1 MAYGVQG
8 PAAGDSHEGQ
18 AEVTSRFRF
27 EGFVLDMASRV
38 LLSEGVP
45 VPLSGRQLDLL
56 GVLVAHRGEVVS
68 KNELLNRVW
77 PGQAV
82 EENNAAVHV
91 SALRRALGR
100 EAIATVAGQGY
111 RFAWPLR
118 QDEDTSHE
126 STDRPVD
133 PPSPIVRPRALPSAP
148 VAMHG
153 RGADLQALLSR
164 LVRHRL
170 VTVVGAPGVGK
181 STLALTCAHERRQ
194 AARDGVVWVDL
205 LHGDDPSDPLP
216 IVAAALGLDPGTDL
230 QTLLALLRP
239 MSLLLVLDNAEIAG
253 ARAATFCHAVLEN
266 TEDVALMVTSRKVLR
281 VPGERVLRTPPL
293 SVPPPGAGVDESLMH
308 GSVALFVDQVRAQG
322 QPFALGAH
330 NVAQV
335 TALCRRLDGIPLAL
349 QLAAGRLAMFG
360 IDQLCERLSDRYR
373 LLTRGTQAGPRRHQ
387 SLRACMDASLALLD
401 DVEQLVLR
409 RLEPFEGG
417 FTLEMATA
425 ALSDRQL
432 DAWTVAEALE
442 GLVDHSL
449 VQVDAEDRPR
459 YRLFDG
465 IRAYGLLL
473 LEETGEVD
481 IARRQHARAMSQL
494 FDRAERALQMMP
506 DARWIAE
513 FSPELGNVRA
523 ALDWCLEHEPVRGL
537 GLLAHSRSL
546 FELLSLASETAW
558 RHAAYEAE
566 LPKELPPAV
575 LARYCIDHAGLLAP
589 HDPKRAAI
597 WYRRGV
603 TVSRTADDPALRYLA
618 LCRQVVEDQEL
629 SQAAM
634 RYAMGELVALAGRC
648 EGAHAARLK
657 LWGLA
662 ARAHVWRV
670 EGQAAEA
677 DEAICA
683 SLQLAQEIGASRWVL
698 DDLQRLMSLQVGHGE
713 PLRSAALVR
722 QWEDGASRASGINTA
737 NGAFLQRVLGCLAA
751 VLLAEGRVEEARHV
765 LTGIVSPKT
774 PRGAVREAY
783 RDGRTEGA
791 NLGPGHGPGQ
801 AEHASELHGDSQ
813 SEAFDRL
820 LPVFAWLAFEE
831 GRDQDAARLTGYA
844 GQAYSPI
851 RADPLP
857 PWGRLIQRMRTRLD
871 GFSMARLQEEG
882 NRWDEPR
889 AMLAALARTAG
900 VATSCGD

>member
-1 MAYGVQG
+1 
-8 PAAGDSHEGQ
+8 
-18 AEVTSRFRF
+18 
-27 EGFVLDMASRV
+27 MASRV

-56 GVLVAHRGEVVS
+56 GVLVAHRGAVVS

-100 EAIATVAGQGY
+100 DAIATVAGQGY
-111 RFAWPLR
+111 RFALPLR
-118 QDEDTSHE
+118 PDEDVPRDP
-126 STDRPVD
+126 TDRAVEAPAPIVPV
-133 PPSPIVRPRALPSAP
+133 VRPRALPSAP
-148 VAMHG
+148 AAMHG

-181 STLALTCAHERRQ
+181 STLALACAHERRQ
-194 AARDGVVWVDL
+194 AARDGAVWVDL

-216 IVAAALGLDPGTDL
+216 AVAAALGLDPGIDL

-308 GSVALFVDQVRAQG
+308 GSVALFVDQVRALG
-322 QPFALGAH
+322 QPFALGTH

-335 TALCRRLDGIPLAL
+335 TGLCRRLDGIPLAL

-373 LLTRGTQAGPRRHQ
+373 LLTRGTQAGPRRHE

-465 IRAYGLLL
+465 MRAYGLLL

-481 IARRQHARAMSQL
+481 IARGQHARAMSQL

-513 FSPELGNVRA
+513 FSPELANVRA

-537 GLLAHSRSL
+537 GLLAHSRAL
-546 FELLSLASETAW
+546 FELLSLMPESAW

-566 LPKELPPAV
+566 LPAELPPAV
-575 LARYCIDHAGLLAP
+575 LARYCIDHAGLLVP

-618 LCRQVVEDQEL
+618 LCRQVVEDREL

-670 EGQAAEA
+670 EGQADEA
-677 DEAICA
+677 DEAMCA
-683 SLQLAQEIGASRWVL
+683 SLQLAQEVGASRWVL
-698 DDLQRLMSLQVGHGE
+698 DDLDRLMSLQVGHGA

-737 NGAFLQRVLGCLAA
+737 NGEFLQRVLGCLAA
-751 VLLAEGRVEEARHV
+751 VLLSEGHVEDAREV
-765 LTGIVSPKT
+765 LTGLVAPRSRRGDGQGESP
-774 PRGAVREAY
+774 
-783 RDGRTEGA
+783 
-791 NLGPGHGPGQ
+791 
-801 AEHASELHGDSQ
+801 
-813 SEAFDRL
+813 SEAFERL

-857 PWGRLIQRMRTRLD
+857 PWGSLVQRMRARLD
-871 GFSMARLQEEG
+871 GFSMARLQDEG

-889 AMLAALARTAG
+889 AMVAALARTAG
-900 VATSCGD
+900 IAASYGD

>member
-1 MAYGVQG
+1 
-8 PAAGDSHEGQ
+8 
-18 AEVTSRFRF
+18 
-27 EGFVLDMASRV
+27 MASRV

-56 GVLVAHRGEVVS
+56 GVLVAHRGAVVS

-100 EAIATVAGQGY
+100 DAIATVAGQGY
-111 RFAWPLR
+111 RFALPLR
-118 QDEDTSHE
+118 PDEDAPRDP
-126 STDRPVD
+126 TDRAVEAPAPIVPV
-133 PPSPIVRPRALPSAP
+133 VRPRALPSAP
-148 VAMHG
+148 AAMHG

-181 STLALTCAHERRQ
+181 STLALACAHERRQ
-194 AARDGVVWVDL
+194 AARDGAVWVDL

-216 IVAAALGLDPGTDL
+216 AVAAALGLDPGIDL

-308 GSVALFVDQVRAQG
+308 GSVALFVDQVRALG
-322 QPFALGAH
+322 QPFALGTH

-335 TALCRRLDGIPLAL
+335 TGLCRRLDGIPLAL

-373 LLTRGTQAGPRRHQ
+373 LLTRGTQAGPRRHE

-465 IRAYGLLL
+465 MRAYGLLL

-481 IARRQHARAMSQL
+481 IARGQHARAMSQL

-513 FSPELGNVRA
+513 FSPELANVRA

-537 GLLAHSRSL
+537 GLLAHSRAL
-546 FELLSLASETAW
+546 FELLSLMPESAW

-566 LPKELPPAV
+566 LPAELPPAV
-575 LARYCIDHAGLLAP
+575 LARYCIDHAGLLVP

-618 LCRQVVEDQEL
+618 LCRQVVEDREL

-670 EGQAAEA
+670 EGQADEA
-677 DEAICA
+677 DEAMCA
-683 SLQLAQEIGASRWVL
+683 SLQLAQEVGASRWVL
-698 DDLQRLMSLQVGHGE
+698 DDLDRLMSLQVGHGA

-737 NGAFLQRVLGCLAA
+737 NGEFLQRVLGCLAA
-751 VLLAEGRVEEARHV
+751 VLLSEGHVEDAREV
-765 LTGIVSPKT
+765 LTGLVAPRSRRGDGQGESP
-774 PRGAVREAY
+774 
-783 RDGRTEGA
+783 
-791 NLGPGHGPGQ
+791 
-801 AEHASELHGDSQ
+801 
-813 SEAFDRL
+813 SEAFERL

-857 PWGRLIQRMRTRLD
+857 PWGSLVQRMRARLD
-871 GFSMARLQEEG
+871 GFSMARLQDEG
-882 NRWDEPR
+882 SRWDEPR
-889 AMLAALARTAG
+889 AMVAALARTAG
-900 VATSCGD
+900 IAASYGD

>member
-1 MAYGVQG
+1 
-8 PAAGDSHEGQ
+8 
-18 AEVTSRFRF
+18 
-27 EGFVLDMASRV
+27 MASRV
-38 LLSEGVP
+38 LLSEDGVP
-45 VPLSGRQLDLL
+45 VPLSGRQIDLL
-56 GVLVAHRGEVVS
+56 GVLVAHRGAVVS
-68 KNELLNRVW
+68 KNELMNRVW

-91 SALRRALGR
+91 SALRRVLGR
-100 EAIATVAGQGY
+100 ESIATVAGQGY

-118 QDEDTSHE
+118 LEDDASDD
-126 STDRPVD
+126 STDRPVE
-133 PPSPIVRPRALPSAP
+133 PMIPLVRPRALPSAP
-148 VAMHG
+148 VALQG

-181 STLALTCAHERRQ
+181 STLALTCAHERRH
-194 AARDGVVWVDL
+194 ATRDGAVWVDL
-205 LHGDDPSDPLP
+205 LQGESALDPLAA
-216 IVAAALGLDPGTDL
+216 VVAALGLEPGTDL
-230 QTLLALLRP
+230 PTLLGLLRP
-239 MSLLLVLDNAEIAG
+239 MSLLLVLDNAEVAG
-253 ARAATFCHAVLEN
+253 TRAATFCHAVLEN
-266 TEDVALMVTSRKVLR
+266 TEDVTLMVTSRKVLR

-293 SVPPPGAGVDESLMH
+293 SVPPPGASVDEALMH
-308 GSVALFVDQVRAQG
+308 GGVALFVDQVRALG
-322 QPFALGAH
+322 QPFSLGAH

-473 LEETGEVD
+473 LEETGEVE
-481 IARRQHARAMSQL
+481 IARRQHAQAMGLL

-506 DARWIAE
+506 DARWVAE
-513 FSPELGNVRA
+513 FSPELGNVRV
-523 ALDWCLEHEPVRGL
+523 ALDWCLAHEPATGL
-537 GLLAHSRSL
+537 GLLAQSRPL
-546 FELLSLASETAW
+546 FDLLSLTPEAAW
-558 RHAAYEAE
+558 RHASYETE
-566 LPKELPPAV
+566 LPRDLPAAV
-575 LARYCIDHAGLLAP
+575 QARYCIDHASLLVP

-603 TVSRTADDPALRYLA
+603 TVSRTAEDPALRYLA
-618 LCRQVVEDQEL
+618 LCRQVVEDREL

-648 EGAHAARLK
+648 EGAHAARLR

-698 DDLQRLMSLQVGHGE
+698 DDLDRLMNLQVGHGR

-722 QWEDGASRASGINTA
+722 QWEDGASRASGVNTA
-737 NGAFLQRVLGCLAA
+737 NGEFLQRVLGCLAA
-751 VLLAEGRVEEARHV
+751 VLLAEGRIAQAREV
-765 LTGIVSPKT
+765 LTGIVSPRSARE
-774 PRGAVREAY
+774 PVRE
-783 RDGRTEGA
+783 
-791 NLGPGHGPGQ
+791 
-801 AEHASELHGDSQ
+801 SQ
-813 SEAFDRL
+813 REEFDRL
-820 LPVFAWLAFEE
+820 LPVFTWLAFEE

-851 RADPLP
+851 RADPVP
-857 PWGRLIQRMRTRLD
+857 PWGSLVARLRTRLD
-871 GFSMARLQEEG
+871 GFSLARLQEEG

-889 AMLAALARTAG
+889 AMVAALARLAG
-900 VATSCGD
+900 VAASFGD

>member
-1 MAYGVQG
+1 
-8 PAAGDSHEGQ
+8 
-18 AEVTSRFRF
+18 
-27 EGFVLDMASRV
+27 MASRV

-56 GVLVAHRGEVVS
+56 GVLVAHRGAVVS

-100 EAIATVAGQGY
+100 DAIATVAGQGY
-111 RFAWPLR
+111 RFALPLR
-118 QDEDTSHE
+118 PDEDAPRDP
-126 STDRPVD
+126 TDRAVEAPAPIVPV
-133 PPSPIVRPRALPSAP
+133 VRPRALPSAP
-148 VAMHG
+148 AAMHG

-181 STLALTCAHERRQ
+181 STLALACAHERRQ
-194 AARDGVVWVDL
+194 AARDGAVWVDL

-216 IVAAALGLDPGTDL
+216 AVAAALGLDPGIDL

-308 GSVALFVDQVRAQG
+308 GSVALFVDQVRALG
-322 QPFALGAH
+322 QPFALGTH

-335 TALCRRLDGIPLAL
+335 TGLCRRLDGIPLAL

-373 LLTRGTQAGPRRHQ
+373 LLTRGTQAGPRRHE

-465 IRAYGLLL
+465 MRAYGLLL

-481 IARRQHARAMSQL
+481 IARGQHARAMSQL

-513 FSPELGNVRA
+513 FSPELANVRA

-537 GLLAHSRSL
+537 GLLAHSRAL
-546 FELLSLASETAW
+546 FELLSLMPESAW

-566 LPKELPPAV
+566 LPAELPPAV
-575 LARYCIDHAGLLAP
+575 LARYCIDHAGLLVP

-618 LCRQVVEDQEL
+618 LCRQVVEDREL

-670 EGQAAEA
+670 EGQADEA
-677 DEAICA
+677 DEAMCA
-683 SLQLAQEIGASRWVL
+683 SLQLAQEVGASRWVL
-698 DDLQRLMSLQVGHGE
+698 DDLDRLMSLQVGHGA

-737 NGAFLQRVLGCLAA
+737 NGEFLQRVLGCLAA
-751 VLLAEGRVEEARHV
+751 VLLSEGHVEDAREV
-765 LTGIVSPKT
+765 LTGLVAPRSRRGDGQGESP
-774 PRGAVREAY
+774 
-783 RDGRTEGA
+783 
-791 NLGPGHGPGQ
+791 
-801 AEHASELHGDSQ
+801 
-813 SEAFDRL
+813 SEAFERL

-857 PWGRLIQRMRTRLD
+857 PWGSLVQRMRARLD
-871 GFSMARLQEEG
+871 GFSMARLQDEG

-889 AMLAALARTAG
+889 AMVAALARTAG
-900 VATSCGD
+900 IAASYGD

>member
-1 MAYGVQG
+1 
-8 PAAGDSHEGQ
+8 
-18 AEVTSRFRF
+18 
-27 EGFVLDMASRV
+27 MASRV
-38 LLSEGVP
+38 LLSEEGVP
-45 VPLSGRQLDLL
+45 VPLSGRQIDLL
-56 GVLVAHRGEVVS
+56 GVLVAHRGAVVS

-100 EAIATVAGQGY
+100 ESIATVAGQGY
-111 RFAWPLR
+111 RFALPVR
-118 QDEDTSHE
+118 HDEDTPHD
-126 STDRPVD
+126 STDRPVEAA
-133 PPSPIVRPRALPSAP
+133 SPIVRPRALPSAP
-148 VAMHG
+148 VGMHG

-181 STLALTCAHERRQ
+181 STLALACAHERRQ
-194 AARDGVVWVDL
+194 AARDGAVWVDL
-205 LHGDDPSDPLP
+205 LSGDDPSDPLP
-216 IVAAALGLDPGTDL
+216 AVAAALGLDPGTDL

-322 QPFALGAH
+322 QPFALGMH

-335 TALCRRLDGIPLAL
+335 TGLCRRLDGIPLAL

-473 LEETGEVD
+473 LEETGEID
-481 IARRQHARAMSQL
+481 IARGQHARAMSQL

-537 GLLAHSRSL
+537 GLLAHSRAL
-546 FELLSLASETAW
+546 FELLSLSPETAW

-566 LPKELPPAV
+566 LPNELPPAV

-603 TVSRTADDPALRYLA
+603 TVSRTAEDPALRYLA
-618 LCRQVVEDQEL
+618 LCRQVVEDREL

-677 DEAICA
+677 DEAMCA

-698 DDLQRLMSLQVGHGE
+698 DDLHRLMSLQVGHGE

-737 NGAFLQRVLGCLAA
+737 NGEFLQRVLGCLSA
-751 VLLAEGRVEEARHV
+751 VLLAEGRTEAARDV
-765 LTGIVSPKT
+765 LTGIVSPKSA
-774 PRGAVREAY
+774 RGASREAY
-783 RDGRTEGA
+783 RDSRAEG
-791 NLGPGHGPGQ
+791 PHHVPHHGPGQ
-801 AEHASELHGDSQ
+801 GEHPGDYVGDYAGDSQ

-857 PWGRLIQRMRTRLD
+857 PWGRLVQRMRTRLD
-871 GFSMARLQEEG
+871 GFSMARLQDEG

-889 AMLAALARTAG
+889 AMIAALARMAG
-900 VATSCGD
+900 VTASFGD